1 MTFLTNGRPGCLPAT
16 RSMPDSLPASDL
28 LLLDVLVLLCWA
40 LAAGALAVWIIAFM
54 LRQRRIKDAARV
66 AETEEWLTGL
76 VFDEL
81 AGQPGPVE
89 TYQQLTDWQHRVL
102 LQVLQRVVGQITG
115 EDQRKLVAL
124 MQRIGFLDT
133 AIANMASRKATQ
145 RQSAC
150 IVLAHFDET
159 RALGALQLA
168 LKDEDRAVRLTAARA
183 LLLKDRIDSLRSL
196 LEDLDLSAEDPPL
209 ILTEIF
215 SRLPARLEP
224 EAVELLVQPIHDEW
238 KRMLA
243 LALGRNQVAAA
254 FDPIVQLTRAPSVRI
269 RAAAWIA
276 LKEMGDPRT
285 VAVVPQGVRDENAN
299 VRRAACDC
307 AARFGEP
314 AVVAQ
319 LLSALHDYDWWVRFA
334 AANALCDTGP
344 AGRAALERHCVT
356 AIETDVGLQVL
367 REREMEAAYGL

>member
-1 MTFLTNGRPGCLPAT
+1 
-16 RSMPDSLPASDL
+16 MPESLPASDL
-28 LLLDVLVLLCWA
+28 LLLDALVLLCWA
-40 LAAGALAVWIIAFM
+40 LAAGAVAVWIVAFT
-54 LRQRRIKDAARV
+54 LRLRRTKDATRV
-66 AETEEWLTGL
+66 AQMEEWLTGL
-76 VFDEL
+76 VFDEI
-81 AGQPGPVE
+81 AGQPVPVE
-89 TYQQLTDWQHRVL
+89 TYQQMTDWQRRVL
-102 LQVLQRVVGQITG
+102 LQVLQRVVVQITG
-115 EDQRKLVAL
+115 DDERKLVAL
-124 MQRIGFLDT
+124 MQRIGFLET
-133 AIANMASRKATQ
+133 AIANMDSRKAAQ

-150 IVLAHFDET
+150 IVLAHFDDPS
-159 RALGALQLA
+159 ALAALQRA

-183 LLLKDRIDSLRSL
+183 LLLKDCIDSLRSL

-224 EAVELLVQPIHDEW
+224 EAVALLAQPIHEEW

-243 LALGRNQVAAA
+243 LALGRKQVESA
-254 FDPIVQLTRAPSVRI
+254 FDPIVSLTRASSPRI

-276 LKEMGDPRT
+276 LKELGDPR
-285 VAVVPQGVRDENAN
+285 AAGVVPDGLRDEEAN

-307 AARFGEP
+307 AAKFGEP

-319 LLSALHDYDWWVRFA
+319 LLSALHDFDWWVRFA

-356 AIETDVGLQVL
+356 AIETDVALQVL